1 MQATSLV
8 VAEKT
13 GKRAALSQ
21 QLQPALL
28 MLYFCFTDALLLG
41 CTFQVARG
49 RNSYRDS
56 SRLSD
61 KYSSAKKK

>member
-28 MLYFCFTDALLLG
+28 LLY
-41 CTFQVARG
+41 
-49 RNSYRDS
+49 
-56 SRLSD
+56 
-61 KYSSAKKK
+61 